1 MKLVINSNIF
11 YKKALDFALQSLLR
25 IDFQFDIDI
34 IIVMSQSGFDR
45 EPCISK
51 IKDVSSLNLDREIT
65 LVNMSMNN
73 TDWTGFHALNI
84 YKNHPLI
91 LDDTYLYVPDTVQ
104 FLHSFNRLHRELN
117 CRHNDIM
124 INEGLGN
131 GSVCCFGRGV
141 IDSYRDNFKTVLTK
155 AQGIRI
161 EFGESLEV
169 DGKIVSGLIHFGNVV
184 RLGSRIE
191 TGITDIYE
199 TGYPRQGYLVQDLGI
214 IKYVLHNRHGDF
226 HGRVRSN
233 Y

>member
-11 YKKALDFALQSLLR
+11 YKKALDFALQSLVC

-34 IIVMSQSGFDR
+34 VIVMSQSGFDC
-45 EPCISK
+45 EPRISK

-117 CRHNDIM
+117 CRHNDIL

-161 EFGESLEV
+161 EWGGSLEV
-169 DGKIVSGLIHFGNVV
+169 DGKMVSALRHFGNLIN
-184 RLGSRIE
+184 LGDRE
-191 TGITDIYE
+191 LLEVKDVYE
-199 TGYPRQGYLVQDLGI
+199 TGYPRHAFYVKQLGI
-214 IKYVLHNRHGDF
+214 IKYVLWNLHGDF
-226 HGRVRSN
+226 HGKIEKN
-233 Y
+233 

>member
-1 MKLVINSNIF
+1 MKLVINSNVF
-11 YKKALDFALQSLLR
+11 YKKALDFALQSLAC

-34 IIVMSQSGFDR
+34 IIVMSQSGFDC
-45 EPCISK
+45 EPRISK

-104 FLHSFNRLHRELN
+104 FMPKFNSIYRELN

-124 INEGLGN
+124 INESAN

-141 IDSYRDNFKTVLTK
+141 IDSYGDNFKTVLTK

-161 EFGESLEV
+161 EYGGSLEV
-169 DGKIVSGLIHFGNVV
+169 DGKMVFGLRYFGNLIN
-184 RLGSRIE
+184 LGIRE
-191 TGITDIYE
+191 LLEVKDVYE
-199 TGYPRQGYLVQDLGI
+199 TGYPRHAFYVKQFGI
-214 IKYVLHNRHGDF
+214 IKYVLWSLHGDF
-226 HGRVRSN
+226 HGEVKKN
-233 Y
+233 